1 MKIEQNIIFTDDDF
15 KLLSRVLPN
24 NPCTKCDARIR
35 GYCCGCQQGTDYNKV
50 VKPYKDNNVY
60 EIALQIKEYYDLQ
73 KAINNFIDK
82 QDDILDSLPKEVRVK
97 IFKKK

>member
-35 GYCCGCQQGTDYNKV
+35 GYCCGCQQGADYDKI
-50 VKPYKDNNVY
+50 VKPYKDNNIY
-60 EIALQIKEYYDLQ
+60 EIALSIKEYYDLNKSIEEMRERQ
-73 KAINNFIDK
+73 ANILK
-82 QDDILDSLPKEVRVK
+82 DIPQEVKYNV
-97 IFKKK
+97 F